1 MKEKQ
6 FDKIDKIKI
15 YAEFPNQKEKEKEKE
30 KEKKDPKPSL
40 LAMFEGQAGSD
51 LDDDA

>member
-15 YAEFPNQKEKEKEKE
+15 YAEFPNQKEKEKE